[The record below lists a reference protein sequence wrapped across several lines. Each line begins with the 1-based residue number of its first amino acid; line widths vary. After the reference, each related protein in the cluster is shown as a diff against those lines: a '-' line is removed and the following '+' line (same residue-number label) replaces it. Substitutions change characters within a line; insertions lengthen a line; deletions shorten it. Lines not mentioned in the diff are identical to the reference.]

1 MNLRSLATD
10 PKLGGNKEE
19 TKWKRERGREKRNAL
34 HYIEQGKVNASG
46 EKEWLVQNRT
56 RRWVVRYI
64 YIHRNQVCSVLT
76 IVFSFPISPN
86 PHEDTSDNI
95 ALELLIRAERHVEMP
110 MSTSQPY
117 TTPTPTTV
125 ESASFF
131 FCSIQGSEIDW
142 VDSVFLAA
150 EKRVGSDDD
159 GRHSSSCGF
168 AIFPSL

>member
-1 MNLRSLATD
+1 VNLRSLATD

-34 HYIEQGKVNASG
+34 YYIEQGKVNASG

-117 TTPTPTTV
+117 TTPP
-125 ESASFF
+125 
-131 FCSIQGSEIDW
+131 
-142 VDSVFLAA
+142 L
-150 EKRVGSDDD
+150 
-159 GRHSSSCGF
+159 
-168 AIFPSL
+168 